1 WLLFLMLSA
10 TITGSI
16 IESFKSSLEKAVG
29 LAVFIPMLM
38 GTGGNAGTQSS
49 TLVIRG
55 IALGEVVLKDILK
68 VIWRELRISLMVG
81 LSLAAVNFIRVYYIG
96 GNSLT
101 VSVVVSVTLV
111 ITIMTAKVIGG
122 VLPLL
127 AKAINI
133 DPAIMASPLIST
145 IVDALTLL
153 SYFKIAEAI
162 MKI

>member
-1 WLLFLMLSA
+1 MSPSEEEYLRLYNYLAKQRIFWLLFLMLSA

-16 IESFKSSLEKAVG
+16 IESFQSSLEKAVG

-55 IALGEVVLKDILK
+55 IALGEVALKDILK

-101 VSVVVSVTLV
+101 VSWYKCYYNN
-111 ITIMTAKVIGG
+111 IMTR
-122 VLPLL
+122 
-127 AKAINI
+127 
-133 DPAIMASPLIST
+133 
-145 IVDALTLL
+145 
-153 SYFKIAEAI
+153 
-162 MKI
+162 

>member
-1 WLLFLMLSA
+1 MLSA

-16 IESFKSSLEKAVG
+16 IESFQGSLEKAVG

-55 IALGEVVLKDILK
+55 IALGEVAIDDVFK

-81 LSLAAVNFIRVYYIG
+81 ISLAVVNFARVYYLG
-96 GNSLT
+96 GNPLL
-101 VSVVVSVTLV
+101 VSVVVSVTLM
-111 ITIMTAKVIGG
+111 ITIMLAKVIGG
-122 VLPLL
+122 ILPLL
-127 AKAINI
+127 AKAINL

-145 IVDALTLL
+145 MVDALTLL
-153 SYFKIAEAI
+153 SYFKIAEMI
-162 MKI
+162 MGV